1 MKTTLEVKNTNQILT
16 KGKTVVRI
24 VTRMNHE
31 VIMIRDNLK
40 DPRKATAIATNLL
53 TNMVAGQ
60 TKMLDMTSINKILIN
75 NIITIS
81 NSTKAQIVMRAINM
95 ISTSSTN
102 RLIIKTTRQ
111 LLHIPTISINT
122 KQWGTLS
129 NSTHSNSRIQIN
141 RMPISIM
148 VSTQATISTIKIDRC
163 SLNLQ
168 EIKHGLCK
176 T

>member
-40 DPRKATAIATNLL
+40 DTRKATAIATNLL

-75 NIITIS
+75 KIITIS

-129 NSTHSNSRIQIN
+129 NSTHSNSRFRIN
-141 RMPISIM
+141 RMLINIM
-148 VSTQATISTIKIDRC
+148 VSTQAIISTIKTGRC

-168 EIKHGLCK
+168 EVKHGLCK